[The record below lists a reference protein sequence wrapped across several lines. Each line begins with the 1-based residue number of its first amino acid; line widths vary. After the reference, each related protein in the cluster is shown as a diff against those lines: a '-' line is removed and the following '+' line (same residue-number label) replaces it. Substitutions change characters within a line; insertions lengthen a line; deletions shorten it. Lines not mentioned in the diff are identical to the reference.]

1 MSLWCA
7 LIIYIFVIV
16 NFISACVCHSKPQQ
30 YKMAKYCEEIFGD
43 LLLKQPLENYP
54 VSTLILGD
62 VLSPHDDSDS

>member
-1 MSLWCA
+1 
-7 LIIYIFVIV
+7 
-16 NFISACVCHSKPQQ
+16 
-30 YKMAKYCEEIFGD
+30 MAKYCEEIFGD